1 MSVVPKLNL
10 NKHPKDCDNL
20 SLVDARNIKIS
31 HDESCITNENSI
43 ITNAL
48 IQTAIHNIYRNNFLI
63 RGIIPIN
70 TGIVLFV
77 QDYNKVEA
85 NINKLDIF
93 VYNEKTIDKD
103 ENIYLAYSG
112 LSYHGGKFTGTFTY
126 NVENDLIIAF
136 SEYDCNNNELVPLR
150 TINLGNPDKAGAE
163 DNGDIRQVESKLSIV
178 PEVKLP
184 AVSNIEY
191 VKGNAYKGWY
201 YLFIRYKINKNDY
214 TQWYPIGYPIYV
226 DTLNENQIVRYC
238 FNRSLNIREAIS
250 QPDKPGTNVKYYT
263 NVTFPNE
270 PWDGFGVGCSDYF
283 SDSTDISNETFKIS
297 IKNLDNNYNI
307 FQIGSICASKSYTKC
322 YKTFDINIK
331 GITNYYI
338 FDIKN

>member
-85 NINKLDIF
+85 NINKLDVF

-103 ENIYLAYSG
+103 ENIYVDIKSAGVGFRAEL
-112 LSYHGGKFTGTFTY
+112 
-126 NVENDLIIAF
+126 ND
-136 SEYDCNNNELVPLR
+136 
-150 TINLGNPDKAGAE
+150 
-163 DNGDIRQVESKLSIV
+163 GDI
-178 PEVKLP
+178 
-184 AVSNIEY
+184 
-191 VKGNAYKGWY
+191 
-201 YLFIRYKINKNDY
+201 
-214 TQWYPIGYPIYV
+214 
-226 DTLNENQIVRYC
+226 
-238 FNRSLNIREAIS
+238 
-250 QPDKPGTNVKYYT
+250 
-263 NVTFPNE
+263 
-270 PWDGFGVGCSDYF
+270 GV
-283 SDSTDISNETFKIS
+283 
-297 IKNLDNNYNI
+297 
-307 FQIGSICASKSYTKC
+307 ASSH
-322 YKTFDINIK
+322 
-331 GITNYYI
+331 
-338 FDIKN
+338 